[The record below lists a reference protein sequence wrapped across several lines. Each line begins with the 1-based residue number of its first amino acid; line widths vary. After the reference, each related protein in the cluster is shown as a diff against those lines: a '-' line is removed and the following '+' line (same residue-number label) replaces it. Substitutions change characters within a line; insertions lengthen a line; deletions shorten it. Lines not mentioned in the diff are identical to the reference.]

1 MPRHV
6 LAAGAALMFSM
17 IAEAQADSPLPPL
30 VAVGSKVRL
39 QSTQVGGRLRGIV
52 AAVDEKQLTL
62 AREDGAPA
70 IVPLNTV
77 TSMDMVVRR
86 KRKTLKG
93 LAIGTGIGVL
103 LGLVIPEDS
112 EDPLCEA
119 DGNSLCSRGEAV
131 AIGMVSGALWG
142 TGIGA
147 LIKGD
152 VWAPVTLKPQQ
163 SPVASGHRKSG
174 FALAFRLRF

>member
-6 LAAGAALMFSM
+6 LAAAAALMFSM
-17 IAEAQADSPLPPL
+17 IADAQADSPQPPL

-39 QSTQVGGRLRGIV
+39 HSTQIGGQLRGIV

-62 AREDGAPA
+62 AREGGAPA
-70 IVPLNTV
+70 IVPLNTL
-77 TSMDMVVRR
+77 TSIERVVGR

-93 LAIGTGIGVL
+93 LAIGTAIGVL
-103 LGLVIPEDS
+103 VGLVIPEDS
-112 EDPLCEA
+112 EDPLCEI
-119 DGNSLCSRGEAV
+119 DGNSLCSRGEAI

-142 TGIGA
+142 TGIGV

-152 VWAPVTLKPQQ
+152 VWAPVTLTPQQ
-163 SPVASGHRKSG
+163 SAAASGQRKGG
-174 FALAFRLRF
+174 FEVAFRLRF

>member
-17 IAEAQADSPLPPL
+17 IAEARADSPPLPL

-39 QSTQVGGRLRGIV
+39 HSTQVGGQLRGIV
-52 AAVDEKQLTL
+52 AALDEKQLTL

-70 IVPLNTV
+70 IVPLNTL
-77 TSMDMVVRR
+77 TSLDRVVGR
-86 KRKTLKG
+86 KRKWLKG
-93 LAIGTGIGVL
+93 LAIGAGIGVL
-103 LGLVIPEDS
+103 LGFVVPEDA
-112 EDPLCEA
+112 EDPLCEH
-119 DGNSLCSRGEAV
+119 DGNNLCSRGEAM
-131 AIGMVSGALWG
+131 AIGMFSGALWG

-147 LIKGD
+147 LFKGD

-163 SPVASGHRKSG
+163 SAVASGHRKSG

>member
-1 MPRHV
+1 MQRQI
-6 LAAGAALMFSM
+6 LAAGAVLMFSM
-17 IAEAQADSPLPPL
+17 TAEAQTDSPQPPL

-39 QSTQVGGRLRGIV
+39 HTTQVGGQLRGIV
-52 AAVDEKQLTL
+52 AAVDQQQLTL

-70 IVPLNTV
+70 IVPLNTI
-77 TSMDMVVRR
+77 TSLDLVIRR

-112 EDPLCEA
+112 EDPLCGI
-119 DGNSLCSRGEAV
+119 DGNNLCSRGEAI

-147 LIKGD
+147 LVKGD
-152 VWAPVTLKPQQ
+152 VWAPVTLKPQPSAAAPGQ
-163 SPVASGHRKSG
+163 RKSG
-174 FALAFRLRF
+174 FALAFRVRF

>member
-1 MPRHV
+1 MRRHV

-17 IAEAQADSPLPPL
+17 IARAQADSPPPTL

-39 QSTQVGGRLRGIV
+39 HSTQVGGQLRGIV
-52 AAVDEKQLTL
+52 AAVDQKQLTL
-62 AREDGAPA
+62 AREHGAPA
-70 IVPLNTV
+70 IVPLNTL
-77 TSMDMVVRR
+77 TSLDRVVGR

-112 EDPLCEA
+112 EDPLCKV
-119 DGNSLCSRGEAV
+119 DGSNLCSRGEAM
-131 AIGMVSGALWG
+131 AIGMISGALWG

-147 LIKGD
+147 LVKGD
-152 VWAPVTLKPQQ
+152 VWAPVALKPQQ
-163 SPVASGHRKSG
+163 SAVVSGQRKSV
-174 FALAFRLRF
+174 FALVFRLRF